1 MISSTHPTLSSFYEK
16 ELLVAQLA
24 VQRATILT
32 KKVFEEKEKGTITK
46 DDESPVT
53 IGDFGAQALINH
65 AIKSNFP
72 EDEIMAEEEA
82 GALKQ
87 NPKLVDL
94 VWDKVKNS
102 NLRSPDAQAVLGG
115 PIKSTH
121 DMLEAIAHGNSN
133 GGRKGRVW
141 VLDPIDG
148 TKGFLRGGQ
157 YAVCLALIVDGQVKV
172 GVLGCPNL
180 NLIDIASITIDS
192 NQNQTNKNENGI
204 LLSAVEGQGAIRRNL
219 GLDGLEKS
227 SSIHMR
233 VVKDLSKAIFCESVD
248 ASHSSHENQG
258 KIAAELGL
266 SEPSIRMDSQAKY
279 ASLAMGMADIYL
291 RFSVN
296 SSYQEKIWD
305 HAAGNI
311 IVREAGGEISDT
323 FGHRLDF
330 GQGRTLVK
338 NKGIIASSREIHQN
352 VIDAVQKVMALR

>member
-1 MISSTHPTLSSFYEK
+1 MTSSTNPTLSPSYEK
-16 ELLVAQLA
+16 EILVAQLA

-32 KKVFEEKEKGTITK
+32 KKVFEEREKGTITK

-65 AIKSNFP
+65 AIKYNFP

-82 GALKQ
+82 GTLTE

-94 VWDKVKNS
+94 VWDRVKIS
-102 NLRSPDAQAVLGG
+102 NLNSPDAQAVLGG

-121 DMLEAIAHGNSN
+121 NMLQAIAHGNSN
-133 GGRKGRVW
+133 GGRKGRIW

-157 YAVCLALIVDGQVKV
+157 YAICLALIVDGQVKI

-180 NLIDIASITIDS
+180 KPIDVASILLDS
-192 NQNQTNKNENGI
+192 NPDQRDVNEKGI
-204 LLSAVEGQGAIRRNL
+204 LLSAIEGQGAVRRTL
-219 GLDGLEKS
+219 GLGGLEKS
-227 SSIHMR
+227 SSIRMR
-233 VVKDLSKAIFCESVD
+233 LVKDISKAIFCESVD

-291 RFSVN
+291 RLSVN

-323 FGHRLDF
+323 LGHRLDF
-330 GQGRTLVK
+330 GQGRTLV
-338 NKGIIASSREIHQN
+338 NTKGIIASSREIHQK
-352 VIDAVQKVMALR
+352 VINAIQKVLAQK